1 MSCTFLPRMSGY
13 TITFQTRGLSKEEV
27 TLIWER
33 LNPIDLETLI
43 KDTGHNLCVWGD
55 GLCIWVEQGR
65 GDNIVVK
72 CGKEQEQ

>member
-13 TITFQTRGLSKEEV
+13 TITFQTRGLTDEESSN
-27 TLIWER
+27 IWQR
-33 LNPIDLETLI
+33 LSPIDLRSLI
-43 KDTGHNLCVWGD
+43 ADTGHNLCVWRD

-65 GDNIVVK
+65 GDNIIVK